1 MNLFEIVQKYEPK
14 NLQEEQD
21 KVQMLEFIKNNN
33 DYLLR
38 ENKTGHF
45 TTSAWAVNKER
56 TKVLLVYHNIYDSWS
71 WTGGHSD
78 GEENLCKVALKELK
92 EETGI
97 KSAKSVSEDPISLE
111 ILSVNGH
118 MKKGLWVLGHLHF
131 NLTYLAEVDEDE
143 SLVVK
148 EDENSAVQ
156 WWAFEDIEKA
166 SNEHWMVENV
176 YKKLIERSR

>member
-14 NLQEEQD
+14 NLQEKQD

-56 TKVLLVYHNIYDSWS
+56 TKVLMVYHNIYDSWS

-78 GEENLCKVALKELK
+78 GEENLCNVALKELK
-92 EETGI
+92 EET
-97 KSAKSVSEDPISLE
+97 V
-111 ILSVNGH
+111 
-118 MKKGLWVLGHLHF
+118 
-131 NLTYLAEVDEDE
+131 
-143 SLVVK
+143 
-148 EDENSAVQ
+148 
-156 WWAFEDIEKA
+156 
-166 SNEHWMVENV
+166 
-176 YKKLIERSR
+176 R